1 MRSLNSFFL
10 CSNGLFDFDLTF
22 FLQALIFFLFS
33 LIVTNIFLLPISE
46 NLKKRS
52 KLINLTN
59 QKSVV
64 YLTLIFDKISFSLNL
79 FKDQKIE
86 LNREIKIFE
95 NSIKLKF
102 NSEQKIFEDRIF
114 SFLTSLEKSFF
125 FKSIYLLSNLTGY
138 IDNNL
143 KNRTEL

>member
-22 FLQALIFFLFS
+22 FLQAFIFFIFS
-33 LIVTNIFLLPISE
+33 LIITNFFLLPISE

-102 NSEQKIFEDRIF
+102 NSEQKIFEDHIF

>member
-22 FLQALIFFLFS
+22 FLQAFIFFIFS
-33 LIVTNIFLLPISE
+33 LIITNFFLLPISE

>member
-1 MRSLNSFFL
+1 M
-10 CSNGLFDFDLTF
+10 
-22 FLQALIFFLFS
+22 
-33 LIVTNIFLLPISE
+33 
-46 NLKKRS
+46 
-52 KLINLTN
+52 TN